1 MTEPERY
8 EKEEKQPQVD
18 EKREEKQQE
27 KINEKSF
34 EEKNR
39 RDPLGTMIWAGILI
53 WAGVVL
59 LGSNLGILDTLP
71 IPAGMGEWSLIF
83 LGAGVLLFVEL
94 LLRLFV
100 PEYSGPVIGTLIV
113 SLVFMGIGL
122 NDTVGW
128 EMIWPVLIIGVGL
141 IMLLR
146 GLRR

>member
-18 EKREEKQQE
+18 EKGEEKQQE
-27 KINEKSF
+27 KMDEKSI

-59 LGSNLGILDTLP
+59 LGNNLGVLASLP
-71 IPAGMGEWSLIF
+71 IPAGMGVWSLIF
-83 LGAGVLLFVEL
+83 LGAGVLLFAEVL
-94 LLRLFV
+94 VRLVV

-113 SLVFMGIGL
+113 ALVFMGIGL

-128 EMIWPVLIIGVGL
+128 ELIWPFLVIGVGL

>member
-1 MTEPERY
+1 MTGPERY

-18 EKREEKQQE
+18 EKGEEKQQE
-27 KINEKSF
+27 KMNEKTF
-34 EEKNR
+34 DEKHR

-59 LGSNLGILDTLP
+59 LGNNLGVLDRLA
-71 IPAGMGEWSLIF
+71 IPAGMGVWSLIF
-83 LGAGVLLFVEL
+83 LGAGVLLFVEV
-94 LLRLFV
+94 LLRLIV
-100 PEYSGPVIGTLIV
+100 PDYSEPVIGTLV
-113 SLVFMGIGL
+113 VALVFMGIGL

-128 EMIWPVLIIGVGL
+128 EMVWPFLIIGIGL